1 MKTNEFL
8 GAIVAGCLMVIAFA
22 IATNPEI
29 RGEIH
34 TRALPL
40 PLPENEVVYTPVK
53 MSLPLP
59 ENEAVYTPVEVV
71 PVREVVEVDERQLE
85 CMTLNMYFEAR
96 NQKTTEAMAAVGY
109 TVLNR
114 VASPRYP
121 NTICGVVYQG
131 QRDSNGNYIRNRC
144 QFSWVCDGKADV
156 PNTRHPGEA
165 KAWKKAN
172 EVALQ
177 VLTGTIDNPVG
188 NATMYHATY
197 VNPRWAKAYSMVAQI
212 EDHIFYEKPSKN
224 G

>member
-8 GAIVAGCLMVIAFA
+8 GAIVAGCLMVNAFA

-40 PLPENEVVYTPVK
+40 PLPENEVVYT
-53 MSLPLP
+53 S
-59 ENEAVYTPVEVV
+59 VEVV

-85 CMTLNMYFEAR
+85 CMALNMYFEAR

-188 NATMYHATY
+188 SATMYHATY
-197 VNPRWAKAYSMVAQI
+197 VNPRWAKAYNMVAQI

>member
-1 MKTNEFL
+1 MKCNNAL

-22 IATNPEI
+22 IVTNPET
-29 RGEIH
+29 RDETY

-40 PLPENEVVYTPVK
+40 PVSEVI
-53 MSLPLP
+53 
-59 ENEAVYTPVEVV
+59 YTPVEDM
-71 PVREVVEVDERQLE
+71 PVHEVVEVDERQLE
-85 CMTLNMYFEAR
+85 CMALNMYFEAR
-96 NQKTTEAMAAVGY
+96 NQDTTEAMAAVGY
-109 TVLNR
+109 TVMNR
-114 VASPRYP
+114 VASSRYP

-165 KAWKKAN
+165 EAWEKAN

-177 VLTGTIDNPVG
+177 VLTGAIDNPVG

-197 VNPRWAKAYSMVAQI
+197 VRPYWANSYSVVAQV
-212 EDHIFYEKPSKN
+212 EDHIFYEKASKN

>member
-1 MKTNEFL
+1 MKMNNIL

-22 IATNPEI
+22 IVTNPET
-29 RGEIH
+29 RGEIY

-40 PLPENEVVYTPVK
+40 PVGEVI
-53 MSLPLP
+53 
-59 ENEAVYTPVEVV
+59 YTPVEDM

-85 CMTLNMYFEAR
+85 CMALNMYFEAR
-96 NQKTTEAMAAVGY
+96 NQDTTEAMAAVGY
-109 TVLNR
+109 TVMNR
-114 VASPRYP
+114 VATSRYP

-156 PNTRHPGEA
+156 PNTRHPGEVE
-165 KAWKKAN
+165 AWVRAN

-177 VLTGTIDNPVG
+177 VLTGAIDNPVG

-197 VNPRWAKAYSMVAQI
+197 VRPYWANSYSLVAQV
-212 EDHIFYEKPSKN
+212 EDHIFYEKASKN

>member
-22 IATNPEI
+22 IVTNPE
-29 RGEIH
+29 
-34 TRALPL
+34 TRDNVVTRTLPL
-40 PLPENEVVYTPVK
+40 PVSEVIYTPI
-53 MSLPLP
+53 
-59 ENEAVYTPVEVV
+59 EDV
-71 PVREVVEVDERQLE
+71 PVREVVEVDDRQLK
-85 CMTLNMYFEAR
+85 CMALNMYFEGR
-96 NQKTTEAMAAVGY
+96 NQDTTEAMAAVGY
-109 TVLNR
+109 TVMNR
-114 VASPRYP
+114 VASPHYP

-131 QRDSNGNYIRNRC
+131 QRDNNGNYIRNRC

-165 KAWKKAN
+165 KAWEKAK

-177 VLTGTIDNPVG
+177 VLTGAIDNPVG

-197 VNPRWAKAYSMVAQI
+197 VNPRWAKAYDVVAQI
-212 EDHIFYEKPSKN
+212 EDHIFYEKASKN

>member
-22 IATNPEI
+22 IFANHET
-29 RGEIH
+29 RGEVSA
-34 TRALPL
+34 RALP
-40 PLPENEVVYTPVK
+40 PPVNEVVYTPV
-53 MSLPLP
+53 
-59 ENEAVYTPVEVV
+59 EDV
-71 PVREVVEVDERQLE
+71 PVREVVEVDERQLK
-85 CMTLNMYFEAR
+85 CMALNIYFEAR
-96 NQKTTEAMAAVGY
+96 NQDTTEAMAAVGY
-109 TVLNR
+109 TVMNR

-131 QRDSNGNYIRNRC
+131 RRDSKGNYIRNSC

-165 KAWKKAN
+165 EAWEKAR

-177 VLTGTIDNPVG
+177 VMTGAIDNPVG

-197 VNPRWAKAYSMVAQI
+197 VRPYWAKSYSLVAQV
-212 EDHIFYEKPSKN
+212 EDHIFYEKASKN

>member
-1 MKTNEFL
+1 MKCNNAL

-22 IATNPEI
+22 IATNPQT
-29 RGEIH
+29 RGEIY

-40 PLPENEVVYTPVK
+40 PADEVI
-53 MSLPLP
+53 
-59 ENEAVYTPVEVV
+59 YTPVEDM

-85 CMTLNMYFEAR
+85 CMALNMYFEAR
-96 NQKTTEAMAAVGY
+96 NQDTTEAMAAVGY

-114 VASPRYP
+114 VATSRYP

-131 QRDSNGNYIRNRC
+131 QRDGNGNYIRNRC

-156 PNTRHPGEA
+156 PNVRHPGEVE
-165 KAWKKAN
+165 AWEKAN

-177 VLTGTIDNPVG
+177 VMTGAIDNPVG

-197 VNPRWAKAYSMVAQI
+197 VRPYWAKSYSLVAQV
-212 EDHIFYEKPSKN
+212 EDHIFYEKASKN